1 MADVDPS
8 PDASQQAAPGIPLRA
23 RLPALLPLLTMWAAA
38 LLPVALFALHQGNPQ
53 ATVALATMLGRL
65 GWQALWL
72 LGAVLL
78 AGFVLYPPLPA
89 WVRRQLD
96 RQRTKWTADRT
107 AMARALSELKHF
119 ETAHKHF
126 EVAKLAWIRMDYPR
140 VAAHVQRSVALD
152 GTLPAAQFLLGQ
164 IALHIGDHRT
174 ALAAYQ
180 NAERLD
186 PGHAFGDALLRT
198 ARAQHLLGDL
208 DGSLETFEKFH
219 KTHGGSHRSHYWHGE
234 ALAAAGRTQD
244 AAQAY
249 RAAAA
254 DPKRRLTAEENWF
267 RALAR
272 VRCWRLGGAAAGVA
286 ASDRDTAKDDAS
298 KHSGNGGSA

>member
-1 MADVDPS
+1 MADVHTS
-8 PDASQQAAPGIPLRA
+8 PDASRHDGPGIPLRA

-38 LLPVALFALHQGNPQ
+38 LLPVALFVLHQSNPQ
-53 ATVALATMLGRL
+53 ATVALATMLGKL

-198 ARAQHLLGDL
+198 AHVQHLLGDL
-208 DGSLETFEKFH
+208 EVSLQTFEQFH
-219 KTHGGSHRSHYWHGE
+219 KAHGGSTRSHYWHGE

-244 AAQAY
+244 AAQEY

-272 VRCWRLGGAAAGVA
+272 VRCWRLGGSG
-286 ASDRDTAKDDAS
+286 SGDAS
-298 KHSGNGGSA
+298 GAPAESGDDRNGGST